1 MHQKFIKKYA
11 NKQNKLRMTLINNTK
26 QLFEEALETMKK
38 KNADYSGTEDDGLG
52 NFRLSAKVAK
62 VSIPQGI
69 LIRLSDKLARIG
81 NILHTEAKVK
91 DETIFDTIQDGIN
104 YLAILYYA
112 IQKENKNE
120 QIQNN

>member
-1 MHQKFIKKYA
+1 
-11 NKQNKLRMTLINNTK
+11 MTLINNTK